1 MAIHPYIYPT
11 EHTLN
16 DYKKKYPLSLFDGY
30 NNTGILLHTSYI
42 SMIYNTKNYS
52 EFYNVYGI
60 YILGGFLSGISG
72 LIFGIILTVLYY
84 RRMRKDAYA
93 YMPL

>member
-1 MAIHPYIYPT
+1 
-11 EHTLN
+11 
-16 DYKKKYPLSLFDGY
+16 
-30 NNTGILLHTSYI
+30 
-42 SMIYNTKNYS
+42 MIYNTKNYS

>member
-42 SMIYNTKNYS
+42 SMIYNTS

-60 YILGGFLSGISG
+60 YILGGFLSGMLG
-72 LIFGIILTVLYY
+72 LGVGIILTVLYY